1 MHQLTPHLAMPVL
14 NYSMQRLQIRNMENI
29 DLLDTILMYKL
40 IYIL

>member
-1 MHQLTPHLAMPVL
+1 MPVL
-14 NYSMQRLQIRNMENI
+14 NYSMERLQIRNMENI